1 MSEPQQPFDQALRG
15 YSKPQVDQYIER
27 LRTMLDELEGR
38 IRTIDE
44 ATKAM
49 AQPPERRED
58 TVFSA
63 LGERVTT
70 ILQTAQDEADD
81 RLRRVD
87 DDAQAI
93 VEDARAR
100 AVAVRREAE
109 AEAEDLR
116 ATVQGARDE
125 ADRIRASARQE
136 ADALLQRAR
145 QRAEEHAERVV
156 AQSEAEARRVLD
168 AAAESTRKQEEEW
181 GARQSQYES
190 TIAGLE
196 ERHSRILRNLAQ
208 LRASLDA
215 DPDVMGASGPNENG
229 VADAQPSEQ
238 ENAGAAVTR

>member
-1 MSEPQQPFDQALRG
+1 MSDEQQHFDQVLRGYHKGQVDAYTGALRG
-15 YSKPQVDQYIER
+15 I
-27 LRTMLDELEGR
+27 LDEVEQRLHKVE
-38 IRTIDE
+38 E
-44 ATKAM
+44 ATRALP
-49 AQPPERRED
+49 QEPERRD
-58 TVFSA
+58 DNVFTA
-63 LGERVTT
+63 LGERVAS
-70 ILQTAQDEADD
+70 ILQVAQDEADD

-87 DDAQAI
+87 ADAQAI

-125 ADRIRASARQE
+125 ADRIRAGARQE

-156 AQSEAEARRVLD
+156 AQAETEARRVLD

-181 GARQSQYES
+181 EARRTEYEG
-190 TIAGLE
+190 TIAALE
-196 ERHSRILRNLAQ
+196 ERHNRILTNLAQ

-215 DPDVMGASGPNENG
+215 DPDVLGST
-229 VADAQPSEQ
+229 PSRPQ
-238 ENAGAAVTR
+238 ETATNNNAGATVAR

>member
-1 MSEPQQPFDQALRG
+1 MSDPQQSFDQAMRG
-15 YSKPQVDQYIER
+15 YSRVQVDAYVER
-27 LRTMLDELEGR
+27 IRGMLDDLEGR
-38 IRTIDE
+38 LRTIDE
-44 ATKAM
+44 STKAL
-49 AQPPERRED
+49 AQPPERRD
-58 TVFSA
+58 DNVFHA
-63 LGERVTT
+63 LGDRVAM
-70 ILQTAQDEADD
+70 ILQAAQEEADD

-93 VEDARAR
+93 VEDARSR

-156 AQSEAEARRVLD
+156 AQAEAEARRVLD
-168 AAAESTRKQEEEW
+168 AAAESARKQEEEW
-181 GARQSQYES
+181 DARQREYEA
-190 TIAGLE
+190 TIAALE
-196 ERHSRILRNLAQ
+196 ERHTRILRNLAQ

-215 DPDVMGASGPNENG
+215 DPEILAASGPDG
-229 VADAQPSEQ
+229 DQQADTLEQ
-238 ENAGAAVTR
+238 ESADAAVTR

>member
-15 YSKPQVDQYIER
+15 YSKPQVDAYVER
-27 LRTMLDELEGR
+27 IRGLLDELEGR
-38 IRTIDE
+38 LHKIDE
-44 ATKAM
+44 AAKPLTH
-49 AQPPERRED
+49 PSERRED
-58 TVFSA
+58 SVFAA
-63 LGERVTT
+63 LGERITN
-70 ILQTAQDEADD
+70 ILQTAQDEADE

-87 DDAQAI
+87 GDAQAI

-116 ATVQGARDE
+116 AAVQGARNE

-136 ADALLQRAR
+136 ADELLQRAR

-156 AQSEAEARRVLD
+156 AQAETEARRVLD

-181 GARQSQYES
+181 DARQREYES

-196 ERHSRILRNLAQ
+196 ERHTRIVRSLAE

-215 DPDVMGASGPNENG
+215 EPEVVAAAGQRDGAE
-229 VADAQPSEQ
+229 VAEEDQA
-238 ENAGAAVTR
+238 NATVAR